1 MLSLTNVTMKTI
13 VQKQV
18 KWKAKLYLSA
28 LGSLIT
34 LQVLF
39 GLLFFNSGS
48 GSSGLGR
55 GGLNVQFSIYSLDV
69 FLMLAAFWA
78 FITATLF
85 TTKAFRIDDLAVIS
99 SRTSSAIANMIV
111 LILYSLIAVM
121 LMVST
126 LYLQLIVVLLRKENP
141 LILDQ
146 LIISPTTLLVC
157 FSIICL
163 FSAIG
168 LLLGN
173 CYKGPATIKVFTTI
187 FLVTGILL
195 NVLSP
200 QSINLAKLIMLSN
213 SMLSFVLL
221 SVAALCFALAIWVA
235 SKSEVSRT

>member
-1 MLSLTNVTMKTI
+1 MQSLTKVTLKTI

-39 GLLFFNSGS
+39 GLLFFYSGS
-48 GSSGLGR
+48 ASSGYGR
-55 GGLNVQFSIYSLDV
+55 GNLNVQFSIYSLDL
-69 FLMLAAFWA
+69 FLMLTAFWA
-78 FITATLF
+78 LITATLF
-85 TTKAFRIDDLAVIS
+85 TTKTFQVDDLSVIS
-99 SRTSSAIANMIV
+99 SRTSSTIANMII
-111 LILYSLIAVM
+111 LILYSGIAVIIM
-121 LMVST
+121 LST
-126 LYLQLIVVLLRKENP
+126 LYMQLIVVLTRKENP

-146 LIISPTTLLVC
+146 LIVSPSLLMMC

-163 FSAIG
+163 FGAIG

-173 CYKGPATIKVFTTI
+173 CYKGTATIKIFTTI
-187 FLVTGILL
+187 FLIMSILYIFF
-195 NVLSP
+195 SS
-200 QSINLAKLIMLSN
+200 QSINLVSLFLLSN
-213 SMLSFVLL
+213 SMVSFVLL

>member
-1 MLSLTNVTMKTI
+1 MLSLTNVAMKTI

-55 GGLNVQFSIYSLDV
+55 GGMNVQFSIYSLDV

-126 LYLQLIVVLLRKENP
+126 LYLQLIVVLLRKETP

-200 QSINLAKLIMLSN
+200 QSINLEKLFMLSN

>member
-1 MLSLTNVTMKTI
+1 MQSLTKVTLKTI

-39 GLLFFNSGS
+39 GLLFFDSGS
-48 GSSGLGR
+48 GSSGYGR
-55 GGLNVQFSIYSLDV
+55 GNLNVQFSIYSLDL
-69 FLMLAAFWA
+69 FLMLTAFWA
-78 FITATLF
+78 LITATLF
-85 TTKAFRIDDLAVIS
+85 TTKTFRTDDLSVIS

-111 LILYSLIAVM
+111 LILYSLVAVII
-121 LMVST
+121 MVST
-126 LYLQLIVVLLRKENP
+126 LYLQLIVVLTRKENP

-146 LIISPTTLLVC
+146 LIVSPSLLMMC

-163 FSAIG
+163 FGAIG

-173 CYKGPATIKVFTTI
+173 CYKGTATIKVFTTI
-187 FLVTGILL
+187 FLVMSILL
-195 NVLSP
+195 IFFSP
-200 QSINLAKLIMLSN
+200 QSINLASLFLLPN
-213 SMLSFVLL
+213 SMIILILL
-221 SVAALCFALAIWVA
+221 SIAALCFALAIWVA

>member
-126 LYLQLIVVLLRKENP
+126 LYLQLIVVLLRKETP

-200 QSINLAKLIMLSN
+200 QSINLAKLFMLSN

>member
-1 MLSLTNVTMKTI
+1 MQSLTNVTLKTV

-28 LGSLIT
+28 LGTLIS

-39 GLLFFNSGS
+39 GLLFFDSGS
-48 GSSGLGR
+48 GSSGHGR
-55 GGLNVQFSIYSLDV
+55 GNLHVQFSIYSMDL
-69 FLMLAAFWA
+69 FLMLSAFWV

-85 TTKAFRIDDLAVIS
+85 TTKAFRIDDLSVIS

-111 LILYSLIAVM
+111 LILYSLIAVVI
-121 LMVST
+121 MVST
-126 LYLQLIVVLLRKENP
+126 LYLQIIVVLMRKENP
-141 LILDQ
+141 LLLDQ
-146 LIISPTTLLVC
+146 LIVAPTTLMVC

-163 FSAIG
+163 FGAIG

-187 FLVTGILL
+187 FLVTGLL
-195 NVLSP
+195 LLVLSP
-200 QSINLAKLIMLSN
+200 QSINLAGLVMLPN
-213 SMLSFVLL
+213 SMMSLVLL